1 MTSIMRE
8 DWIEIEFGK
17 LCAFSQGIQVSIK
30 EQYSEENEE
39 RVRFLRIIDFT
50 QGNEPER
57 YVKKIEGNHIVSK
70 DDISMVRYGTVGF
83 VCTGKAGAIAN
94 NLFRI
99 IPNDGIQKKYLIHF
113 LKSSVFRQYLNAKG
127 ATMQAL
133 SFALIN
139 PIQIP
144 LAPLPIQR
152 AIVSKIE
159 ALFSDLD
166 NGIANFKKA
175 QEQLKIYR
183 QAVLKKAF
191 EGKLSEP
198 LINNDL
204 SDDTDF
210 KSENKKSSKSFNHK
224 NPSSDNLPKGWNGK
238 LSEPLINDDLSD
250 DTDFKSENEK
260 SSKSFNHKNPSSDN
274 LPKGWKW
281 VNSGELFSFVTSGSR
296 GWAKYYSES
305 GSIFIRITNLNFDTL
320 NLDLRQ
326 EKIQYVNPPQNSEGS
341 RTKVEEGDFLFSITG
356 YLGMFAIAPKLESA
370 FVNQHVSLCRPK
382 DFFDKKYLAYWII
395 AKSGGHYFLNKNQ
408 KGAVKAGLNLDDLKN
423 FPVPLPL
430 SIEEQKQIV
439 QEIER
444 RLSVCDKMEQSINE
458 SIEKAEAL
466 RQSILK
472 KAFEGKLLSQAEI
485 ELCKKEADY
494 EPASELLKK
503 ITNEKLRITKKTAKK

>member
-1 MTSIMRE
+1 MSRLMRE
-8 DWIEIEFGK
+8 DWIEVELGK

-210 KSENKKSSKSFNHK
+210 KSEN
-224 NPSSDNLPKGWNGK
+224 
-238 LSEPLINDDLSD
+238 
-250 DTDFKSENEK
+250 EK

-320 NLDLRQ
+320 NIDLRQ

-458 SIEKAEAL
+458 SLKKAEAL